1 MGTEIRLFVGVFCSF
16 SFSIVKL
23 NNPLMG
29 TEMPQH
35 SFSIT
40 LAYPPLVKLNNPLM
54 GTEIR
59 IVHTFS
65 PLLRLKRVKL
75 NNPLMGT
82 EI

>member
-1 MGTEIRLFVGVFCSF
+1 
-16 SFSIVKL
+16 
-23 NNPLMG
+23 
-29 TEMPQH
+29 MPQH

-82 EI
+82 EILIHISMCLQSCKPPVKLNNPLMGTEIFLE

>member
-1 MGTEIRLFVGVFCSF
+1 MGTEIRACQKLQVLFLLLR
-16 SFSIVKL
+16 VKL

-54 GTEIR
+54 GTEI
-59 IVHTFS
+59 
-65 PLLRLKRVKL
+65 
-75 NNPLMGT
+75 
-82 EI
+82 